1 MYEWRIYLNIICTL
15 NRRPLHVFIFKM
27 KFKFSQRYIAKKIG
41 AACNSRIPQAN
52 LHAGLN
58 FVHAKKIAV
67 IILFIFEIFVS

>member
-1 MYEWRIYLNIICTL
+1 MSRLIADSTQ
-15 NRRPLHVFIFKM
+15 IFKCRLYFKV

-58 FVHAKKIAV
+58 FVNTKKIAV
-67 IILFIFEIFVS
+67 IILFIFEIFVG